1 MSILLINTVGF
12 LACSAVV
19 VVGVKGVYAE
29 SQIVPPE
36 EDYDVV
42 IPLEDRS
49 IMIDLVGLGVEIVG
63 YFKDCL
69 VDAWEL
75 LRDAFSPSTDDDDD
89 DDFGGWEEEFAKA
102 KPGKYEFEM

>member
-1 MSILLINTVGF
+1 VSILLINTVGF

-29 SQIVPPE
+29 SQLVPPE

-63 YFKDCL
+63 YFKDCV
-69 VDAWEL
+69 VDAWEF
-75 LRDAFSPSTDDDDD
+75 LRYGFAPSVDDDD
-89 DDFGGWEEEFAKA
+89 DDFEGWEEEFAKA

>member
-1 MSILLINTVGF
+1 
-12 LACSAVV
+12 V
-19 VVGVKGVYAE
+19 VVGAKGVYAE

-63 YFKDCL
+63 YFKDCV
-69 VDAWEL
+69 VDMYEIVRYAL
-75 LRDAFSPSTDDDDD
+75 TPKFDNDD
-89 DDFGGWEEEFAKA
+89 DDFEGWEDEPVKF
-102 KPGKYEFEM
+102 KPGRYEFEM

>member
-1 MSILLINTVGF
+1 VSILLINTVGF

-36 EDYDVV
+36 EDYDVI

-49 IMIDLVGLGVEIVG
+49 IMIDLVGLGVEIIG
-63 YFKDCL
+63 YFKDCV
-69 VDAWEL
+69 VDMWEIVRYVL
-75 LRDAFSPSTDDDDD
+75 TPKPDNEDEFE
-89 DDFGGWEEEFAKA
+89 GWEDEPVKF